1 MNIKIVDSQGQ
12 EIQPEAEAPVM
23 QTQQTPYIDGDL
35 LIQSVGQIFD
45 MKPREIQQSKD
56 KINLLIDYAKSI
68 TEDHT
73 TEGLKW
79 AIRSLQ
85 GRVGTP
91 PLGEKWLPYL
101 TKYAYLKLEAD
112 KMQKEVERY
121 EHYNH

>member
-1 MNIKIVDSQGQ
+1 MDIKIVDQAGE
-12 EIQPEAEAPVM
+12 EIQPEEQVEM
-23 QTQQTPYIDGDL
+23 RTQKTPYIEGDL

-45 MKPREIQQSKD
+45 MGPREIQLSKD
-56 KINLLIDYAKSI
+56 KINLLIDYARSI
-68 TEDHT
+68 TEDHS

-101 TKYAYLKLEAD
+101 SKYAYIKLEGDRIQREAE
-112 KMQKEVERY
+112 KY
-121 EHYNH
+121 EHNYNR

>member
-1 MNIKIVDSQGQ
+1 MR
-12 EIQPEAEAPVM
+12 
-23 QTQQTPYIDGDL
+23 TQKTPYIEGDL

-45 MKPREIQQSKD
+45 MRPNEIQSSKE
-56 KINLLIDYAKSI
+56 KLNLLIDYDKSI

-101 TKYAYLKLEAD
+101 TKYAYIKLESL
-112 KMQKEVERY
+112 KMQKEVEKY
-121 EHYNH
+121 ERNY